1 MNIEKLIEAAAERAA
16 KKTVS
21 ELRRQGL
28 LRSDSYYKR
37 TETLLRMYGENNVNG
52 EQAAAVERALAEISG
67 ETYAAAVQLY
77 YFDGKTNTE
86 VAEMIHTSERT
97 AARGRQRLVQKLSAK
112 LGKL

>member
-1 MNIEKLIEAAAERAA
+1 MNLEQIINEAADRAA
-16 KKTVS
+16 KRTIA
-21 ELRRQGL
+21 ELRKRGL
-28 LRSDSYYKR
+28 LRENSYYKR

-67 ETYAAAVQLY
+67 ETYAEAVQLY
-77 YFDGKTNTE
+77 YFAGKTNTE